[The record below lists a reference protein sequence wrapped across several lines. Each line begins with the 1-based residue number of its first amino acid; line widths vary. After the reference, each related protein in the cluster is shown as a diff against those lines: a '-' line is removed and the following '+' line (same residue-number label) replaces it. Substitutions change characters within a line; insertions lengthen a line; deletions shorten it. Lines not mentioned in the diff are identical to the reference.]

1 MISLQNVTIVI
12 PVWRDTE
19 ALLLLLEDLASF
31 SHLDII
37 IAHTAHNVRQLK
49 SSVASIWQDRPSK
62 KIRFVEGPKSRASQ
76 MNSAA
81 CFSNRKFLWFLH
93 ADTRVGKRVI
103 EALTAALCDSQWG
116 RCDIRLSGSVFEFR
130 IIEFF
135 INQRSALTGICTG
148 DQGIFVRRGLF
159 KRIGFY
165 PEQPL
170 MEDIEISKVLRIISR
185 PKRIRARLVTSSRRW
200 EENGIFRTVLLMW
213 ILRLRYFFGE
223 SSAELVRRYYEPE
236 TEIEEN

>member
-1 MISLQNVTIVI
+1 MR
-12 PVWRDTE
+12 RD
-19 ALLLLLEDLASF
+19 
-31 SHLDII
+31 
-37 IAHTAHNVRQLK
+37 
-49 SSVASIWQDRPSK
+49 
-62 KIRFVEGPKSRASQ
+62 
-76 MNSAA
+76 
-81 CFSNRKFLWFLH
+81 
-93 ADTRVGKRVI
+93 
-103 EALTAALCDSQWG
+103 
-116 RCDIRLSGSVFEFR
+116 
-130 IIEFF
+130 
-135 INQRSALTGICTG
+135 
-148 DQGIFVRRGLF
+148 LF

-213 ILRLRYFFGE
+213 VLRLRYFFGE

>member
-19 ALLLLLEDLASF
+19 ALLLLLEDLTSF

-37 IAHTAHNVRQLK
+37 IAHTADDDRQLK
-49 SSVASIWQDRPSK
+49 SSVASIWRDRPSK
-62 KIRFVEGPKSRASQ
+62 KIRFVEGAKSRASQ

-93 ADTRVGKRVI
+93 ADTRVGKSVI

-116 RCDIRLSGSVFEFR
+116 RCDVSLSGGDFRFR

-135 INQRSALTGICTG
+135 VNQRSALTGICTG
-148 DQGIFVRRGLF
+148 DQGIFVRRALF
-159 KRIGFY
+159 KRIGNY
-165 PEQPL
+165 AEQPL
-170 MEDIEISKVLRIISR
+170 MEDIEISKVLRAISR

-200 EENGIFRTVLLMW
+200 EDNGIYRTVLLMW
-213 ILRLRYFFGE
+213 RLRLRYFFGA
-223 SSAELVRRYYEPE
+223 SSFELVRNYDENR
-236 TEIEEN
+236 TEFEEN